1 MPGVKFGERQK
12 AMSAK
17 ISEVSRRNA
26 LALMA
31 SAALPSRVLAQGASK
46 PMRGVMPIV
55 VTPYTPDGAV
65 DYEDLARQ
73 MAFYDRCG
81 CTGGAWPQ
89 GNGDVLLLSKDERLR
104 GMKVIAD
111 ACRSTKV
118 ASVLGVQAATK
129 GEMLEYARY
138 AESLQPDALIA
149 MPPSAEQT
157 EAAYHDYFA
166 ALATLSK
173 RPIFIQ
179 TTITGA
185 PDALGPSVDLM
196 VRLAREFPNLAYIKE
211 ETPPLVS
218 RMKAEAKQR
227 PPLKGVFG
235 ATGGDGWL
243 YELRLGL
250 DGEMTAQGMYAD
262 VMVAIWTLYQSG
274 KREQAADAFSK
285 LLLMKNCEAQIPGTE
300 RYIFKRRG
308 VFKSM
313 ASRRGAPA
321 GHVIIR
327 DLAPDAIAEIEF
339 RFATLKPYLKALS

>member
-1 MPGVKFGERQK
+1 
-12 AMSAK
+12 
-17 ISEVSRRNA
+17 
-26 LALMA
+26 
-31 SAALPSRVLAQGASK
+31 
-46 PMRGVMPIV
+46 MRGVMPIV
-55 VTPYTPDGAV
+55 VTPYKPDGAV
-65 DYEDLARQ
+65 DYDDLARQ
-73 MAFYDRCG
+73 LVFYDQCG

-89 GNGDVLLLSKDERLR
+89 GNGDVLLLSKDERMR

-118 ASVLGVQAATK
+118 ASVLGVQAPTK
-129 GEMLEYARY
+129 AEMLDYARY
-138 AESLQPDALIA
+138 AETLQPDALIA

-157 EAAYHDYFA
+157 ESAYRDYFA

-185 PDALGPSVDLM
+185 PKALAPSVEM
-196 VRLAREFPNLAYIKE
+196 MAQLAREFPHLAYVKE
-211 ETPPLVS
+211 ETPPLVE
-218 RMKAEAKQR
+218 RMKAEVKQR

-243 YELRLGL
+243 YELRMGL
-250 DGEMTAQGMYAD
+250 DGEMTAQGMYGD
-262 VMVAIWTLYQSG
+262 VMVAIWTLYHEG

-300 RYIFKRRG
+300 RYIFKKRG
-308 VFKSM
+308 VFKST

-321 GHVIIR
+321 GQVIIR
-327 DLAPDAIAEIEF
+327 DLPPDAIAEIEF
-339 RFATLKPYLKALS
+339 RFATLKPYLKVALPA

>member
-1 MPGVKFGERQK
+1 MAEFQREKHMTAGTREH
-12 AMSAK
+12 
-17 ISEVSRRNA
+17 SRRSA
-26 LALMA
+26 LGMLGCAPMLLSSQA
-31 SAALPSRVLAQGASK
+31 LAQGGSK

-65 DYEDLARQ
+65 DYDDLAGQ

-89 GNGDVLLLSKDERLR
+89 GNGDVLLLSKDERMR

-111 ACRSTKV
+111 ACRSRRV

-129 GEMLEYARY
+129 AEMLDYARY
-138 AESLQPDALIA
+138 AETLQPDALIA

-157 EAAYHDYFA
+157 ETAYHDYFA

-185 PDALGPSVDLM
+185 PNALAPSLEM
-196 VRLAREFPNLAYIKE
+196 MAQLAREFPNLAYIKE
-211 ETPPLVS
+211 ETPPLVA
-218 RMKAEAKQR
+218 RMKAEAKLR
-227 PPLKGVFG
+227 PPFKGVFG

-262 VMVAIWTLYQSG
+262 VMVAIWNLYQEG

-300 RYIFKRRG
+300 RYIFKKRG
-308 VFKSM
+308 IFKST
-313 ASRRGAPA
+313 AARRGAPK
-321 GHVIIR
+321 GQVIIR
-327 DLAPDAIAEIEF
+327 DLPADAVAEIEF
-339 RFATLKPYLKALS
+339 RYAMLKPYLVMA

>member
-1 MPGVKFGERQK
+1 MIAK
-12 AMSAK
+12 ART
-17 ISEVSRRNA
+17 VSRRYA
-26 LALMA
+26 MGMAA
-31 SAALPSRVLAQGASK
+31 SAPLFLSSRLSAQVGAK

-55 VTPYTPDGAV
+55 VTPYTPGGAV

-73 MAFYDRCG
+73 MTFYDRCG

-89 GNGDVLLLSKDERLR
+89 GNGDVLLLSKDERMR

-111 ACRSTKV
+111 ACRSTRV
-118 ASVLGVQAATK
+118 ASVLGVQASTK
-129 GEMLEYARY
+129 AEMLDYARY
-138 AESLQPDALIA
+138 AETLQPDALIA

-157 EAAYHDYFA
+157 ESAYHDYFA
-166 ALATLSK
+166 ALASLSK

-185 PDALGPSVDLM
+185 PHALAPSVEMM
-196 VRLAREFPNLAYIKE
+196 VRLAREFPHLAYIKE
-211 ETPPLVS
+211 ETPPLVA

-300 RYIFKRRG
+300 RYIFKKRG
-308 VFKSM
+308 VFKST

-321 GHVIIR
+321 GEVIVR

-339 RFATLKPYLKALS
+339 RFATLKPYLVMA